1 MADPT
6 AQLLADLLSESI
18 DSEVF
23 YRLVREHEHELAPK
37 RVSDPRAHA
46 AEIVAEA
53 LEILCKDYG
62 MVDLLRDGMMHAL
75 KDWYEEHEGI

>member
-23 YRLVREHEHELAPK
+23 YRLVKEHDMDLAPK
-37 RVSDPRAHA
+37 RVPDPRAHA
-46 AEIVAEA
+46 AEVVAEA
-53 LEILCKDYG
+53 LELLRKDYG
-62 MVDLLRDGMMHAL
+62 LVDLLRDGMMHAL
-75 KDWYEEHEGI
+75 KDWYEEYEGI